1 MAEEDEK
8 RIVFPARLR
17 TEVDGGAAFVR
28 FKTKNGDDIGSS
40 VHLFVPQG
48 FSMPDAA
55 NYGTMDLGI
64 LGGLE
69 STGGDLT
76 TVTEADIKGQATS
89 IGALV
94 GSFVNAGGQSAA
106 LGGMAALRKGLASNP
121 FTETQYNNSNIR
133 SFGFTF
139 KLISE
144 SEEEADTALEI
155 EHYFRENMYP
165 EKSGAFTLKYPNRFS
180 IEFYNGSEINKYMPF
195 INECYLVSLNTTYN
209 ATGNAF
215 HTKGQPVEVD
225 IALTFQETKA
235 LTRSGLYKGGDGSS
249 KTAEEKGDE

>member
-155 EHYFRENMYP
+155 ENYFRENMYP

-235 LTRSGLYKGGDGSS
+235 LTRSGLYKDGDGSS
-249 KTAEEKGDE
+249 KRSEEGDE

>member
-1 MAEEDEK
+1 MAEEEEK

-17 TEVDGGAAFVR
+17 TDVDGGAAFVR

-55 NYGTMDLGI
+55 NYGTMDLGV
-64 LGGLE
+64 LGGIE
-69 STGGDLT
+69 STGGDLE

-94 GSFVNAGGQSAA
+94 GSFAGAGSQSAA

-144 SEEEADTALEI
+144 SEGEADTALEI
-155 EHYFRENMYP
+155 EQYFRENMYP
-165 EKSGAFTLKYPNRFS
+165 EKSGAFTLRYPNRFK

-195 INECYLVSLNTTYN
+195 INECYLISLNTTYN
-209 ATGNAF
+209 STGNAF
-215 HTKGQPVEVD
+215 HAKGQPVEVD

-235 LTRSGLYKGGDGSS
+235 LTRTDLYAPVEAE
-249 KTAEEKGDE
+249 AEEAE

>member
-76 TVTEADIKGQATS
+76 TITEADIKGQATS

-235 LTRSGLYKGGDGSS
+235 LTRSGLYKDGDGSS
-249 KTAEEKGDE
+249 KRSEEGDE